1 MEGYQ
6 KAINAP
12 SLMSSLRNTD
22 PHCLRKYDAWLD
34 ADSAL
39 QTAATPCNHKTL
51 CTDLNPKSHRTE
63 GGEGKGGLVQGRG
76 GIEFIIQ
83 KPDYDGG
90 SGEKTA
96 VGEPEVGELAHK
108 GLKIWL

>member
-1 MEGYQ
+1 MQSQDIMHGSELQ
-6 KAINAP
+6 KP
-12 SLMSSLRNTD
+12 RD
-22 PHCLRKYDAWLD
+22 RGK
-34 ADSAL
+34 
-39 QTAATPCNHKTL
+39 
-51 CTDLNPKSHRTE
+51 
-63 GGEGKGGLVQGRG
+63 GGEGRAGAGEG

-90 SGEKTA
+90 SGEKAA